1 MNRLSGRLPMASTR
15 RLSASISSSQRPHSS
30 YSLNM
35 NPNCAQQL
43 DEITKMSI
51 VQQHKQPNIHINQP
65 VIQSTNSCYFDHTIT
80 PEHLI
85 YKNSPSSLLISKKDN
100 SVSPNEMVVF
110 GDQISLSS
118 PTPIL
123 NYADHSNYTLQ
134 AKQQQ
139 QRTSIFQK
147 KNEVSKQNC
156 PSYNPKVMA
165 PISITTTNLITT
177 SSITDE
183 INQNKVLSVNEPGPN
198 ILQENSNFMF
208 ILIFFVE
215 NFKFK

>member
-1 MNRLSGRLPMASTR
+1 MNRLSGRLPIASTR

-43 DEITKMSI
+43 DEITKVSI
-51 VQQHKQPNIHINQP
+51 VQQKQQNSHINQP

-80 PEHLI
+80 PENLI

-100 SVSPNEMVVF
+100 CVSPNETVVF
-110 GDQISLSS
+110 RDQISLSS

-123 NYADHSNYTLQ
+123 SYTDHLNYTLQ
-134 AKQQQ
+134 TKKQQQ
-139 QRTSIFQK
+139 TTISQK
-147 KNEVSKQNC
+147 KDEVPTLNFSG
-156 PSYNPKVMA
+156 YNPKVMT
-165 PISITTTNLITT
+165 PISITTTNVI

-183 INQNKVLSVNEPGPN
+183 ISQNKVVSVNEPGLD
-198 ILQENSNFMF
+198 ILQEKSNFNFF
-208 ILIFFVE
+208 ILIFLLKV
-215 NFKFK
+215 